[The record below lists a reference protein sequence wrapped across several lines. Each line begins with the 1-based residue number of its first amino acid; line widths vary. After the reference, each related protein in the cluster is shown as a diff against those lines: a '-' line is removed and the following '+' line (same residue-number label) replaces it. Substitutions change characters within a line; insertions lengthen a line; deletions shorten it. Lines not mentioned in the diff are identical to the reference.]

1 MKVCA
6 SLHSEQRVLLP
17 LNALRSITEAHE
29 TPLRLLGSVHCHGES
44 LLPSPQ
50 AVMSTPEMTLYF
62 GGKFG
67 STHPHPSVSSGG
79 QIQQDGTRG
88 TSLDQL
94 LFIFFPPINTKISF
108 SFPPVLLD
116 ERPDVAMW
124 VTFLSFKKE

>member
-1 MKVCA
+1 MQVSCD
-6 SLHSEQRVLLP
+6 SEQRVLLP
-17 LNALRSITEAHE
+17 LNALQSITEAHE
-29 TPLRLLGSVHCHGES
+29 TPLRLLGSVHCHGEP

-50 AVMSTPEMTLYF
+50 TVRSRPELTLYF

-67 STHPHPSVSSGG
+67 STHPQPSVSSGG
-79 QIQQDGTRG
+79 QIQQDGTGG

-94 LFIFFPPINTKISF
+94 LFNFFPPIYTKISF

-116 ERPDVAMW
+116 ERPDVATW